1 MENDVVFMNAAGVP
15 ANGTT
20 GANFAG
26 TGSLYVNITT
36 GILYINTGSSC
47 ITNMG
52 GSGKPIIK

>member
-26 TGSLYVNITT
+26 KGSLYVDISS
-36 GILYINTGSSC
+36 GILYINTNTIASPTWVVVGSQS
-47 ITNMG
+47 
-52 GSGKPIIK
+52 